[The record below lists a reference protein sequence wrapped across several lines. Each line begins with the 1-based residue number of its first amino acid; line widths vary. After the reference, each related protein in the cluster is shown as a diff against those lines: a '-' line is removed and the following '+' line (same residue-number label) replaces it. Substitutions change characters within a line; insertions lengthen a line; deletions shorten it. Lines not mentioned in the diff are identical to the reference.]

1 MNLHPSLSHSRRVVP
16 TVCRI
21 AGASIFSA
29 ASLLAQA
36 SIDQYSFSGADG
48 EVYGVYS
55 TSDGCITGLVSID
68 AAAQGA
74 RSLNPQSATSFAFA
88 AIYGFNACTRAFVY
102 GYGSTSTLSFSA
114 SGNGSQVPPSITAS
128 GHIPMNYSIYDSNY
142 KYIGTVTDSLT
153 FQTSLIKVG
162 TESQTVQTAQ
172 QTYGTNSVIVRT
184 HVDAGA
190 SPASASLTV
199 STRNLGA
206 LTVPSPFGYV
216 FSSRVHQVTIQH

>member
-1 MNLHPSLSHSRRVVP
+1 MNLHRSSSHSRRFVP

-36 SIDQYSFSGADG
+36 GIDQYSFSGADG
-48 EVYGVYS
+48 DVYGVYS
-55 TSDGCITGLVSID
+55 TSDGCITGFVSID

-74 RSLNPQSATSFAFA
+74 HSLNSQSATSFAFA
-88 AIYGFNACTRAFVY
+88 GIYGFNACNKVFFY

-114 SGNGSQVPPSITAS
+114 SGNGSQAPSSITAA
-128 GHIPMNYSIYDSNY
+128 GHIPVNYLIYDSNN
-142 KYIGTVTDSLT
+142 KYIVTVTDSLA
-153 FQTSLIKVG
+153 FQTSLNKVG
-162 TESQTVQTAQ
+162 TEYQTVQTTQ
-172 QTYGTNSVIVRT
+172 QTYGTNAVIVRT
-184 HVDAGA
+184 HIDAGA
-190 SPASASLTV
+190 SPASASLAV
-199 STRNLGA
+199 STQNLGA

>member
-1 MNLHPSLSHSRRVVP
+1 MNLHCSSFRSRRFVP

-21 AGASIFSA
+21 AGASVFSA

-55 TSDGCITGLVSID
+55 TSDGCITGFVSID
-68 AAAQGA
+68 VGA
-74 RSLNPQSATSFAFA
+74 EGAHSLNPQSATSFAFA
-88 AIYGFNACTRAFVY
+88 GIYGFNACTRAFVY
-102 GYGSTSTLSFSA
+102 GYGSASALSFSA
-114 SGNGSQVPPSITAS
+114 PGNGLHVPSSITAA
-128 GHIPMNYSIYDSNY
+128 GHIPVNYLIYDSNY
-142 KYIGTVTDSLT
+142 KYIGTVADSLT

-162 TESQTVQTAQ
+162 TESQTVQATQ

-184 HVDAGA
+184 HIDAGA

-199 STRNLGA
+199 STRNLGT

-216 FSSRVHQVTIQH
+216 FSSKVHEVTIQH